1 MNATV
6 YTQNYFLTAGEC
18 NAEGRMPLNL
28 LIARLIEVA
37 TEHANS
43 LGIGYAALI
52 KLNLAW
58 VLSRVSV
65 EITRMPGINESY
77 SLTTWIEST
86 NRLFSERCFE
96 ITDDQ
101 SNILAMARTT
111 WAAIDI
117 ASRKPSNPGAFG
129 EVMFPSDPKACPV
142 SPAPRL
148 RDLPENAETED
159 YTFRYCDLDFNRHV
173 NTVRYIDLI
182 LNHWG
187 LEWFDSYD
195 ISRFDITFAHECHFG
210 DTIQLRV
217 STDDRPL
224 SQCELVLDGVRK
236 VGAIIVWRPKRQQTR
251 KQLTN

>member
-1 MNATV
+1 MNESQ
-6 YTQNYFLTAGEC
+6 YTKSYFLTAGEC

-65 EITRMPGINESY
+65 EIVRMPGINETY

-96 ITDDQ
+96 ITD
-101 SNILAMARTT
+101 SEGNILALSRTT

-117 ASRKPSNPGAFG
+117 TSRRPSNPGAFG
-129 EVMFPSDPKACPV
+129 DIMFPSDPKPCPV

-148 RDLPENAETED
+148 RDLPEDTETES

-173 NTVRYIDLI
+173 NTVRYVDLI
-182 LNHWG
+182 LNHWQ
-187 LEWFDSYD
+187 LDWFDRYD
-195 ISRFDITFAHECHFG
+195 ISRFDITFVQECHFG
-210 DTIQLRV
+210 DTISLRV
-217 STDDRPL
+217 STDPAPRSL
-224 SQCELVLDGVRK
+224 CEIVLDGARK
-236 VGAIIVWRPKRQQTR
+236 VGAIISW
-251 KQLTN
+251 KQKQ